1 MNKPRSR
8 QAKEAWSVTSEMHEI
23 VDKLYEHLCDN
34 EIADAESTA
43 LELMEELKYLLKNI
57 NDDFR
62 D

>member
-8 QAKEAWSVTSEMHEI
+8 QAKEAWYVTSEMHEM
-23 VDKLYEHLCDN
+23 VDKLYEQLCDN
-34 EIADAESTA
+34 EIINAESTA
-43 LELMEELKYLLKNI
+43 LELMEELRYLLKNI

>member
-1 MNKPRSR
+1 
-8 QAKEAWSVTSEMHEI
+8 MHEI

-34 EIADAESTA
+34 EITDAESTA

>member
-8 QAKEAWSVTSEMHEI
+8 QAKEAWYVTSEMHEM
-23 VDKLYEHLCDN
+23 VDKLYEHLCEN
-34 EIADAESTA
+34 EITNAEIIA
-43 LELMEELKYLLKNI
+43 LELIEDLKYLLKNI